1 MKARYFMVG
10 VSSILAFA
18 PLGCASQDTPPA
30 AAPTGMATTS
40 DVTPTGSTSVD
51 NDDELTADLREHHRH
66 HNGGFAMFIA
76 MSLDSLGSESGPTP
90 GASDT
95 SRQQSAAITKI
106 QANIYAALKPAQA
119 AEKNV
124 LSTLADGIAAGAIEK
139 AKVDAAIL
147 QLSAA
152 AAGAREGITDS
163 LNQLHTVLTP
173 SQREALVDK
182 VSAHLEVWEDVNSE
196 DDSTDRNIHEGH
208 LHRVAN
214 EIGLSPDQVD
224 KIRATLKESM
234 AGTMGMPFDPKE
246 REAQFAAFGSAFVS
260 DSFDAKTLSSGAA
273 ANTHMVTWGA
283 KRMAHFYEA
292 VSPFLTA
299 DQRAKLA
306 DSLRWHASTM
316 QPQAMNSN

>member
-1 MKARYFMVG
+1 
-10 VSSILAFA
+10 
-18 PLGCASQDTPPA
+18 
-30 AAPTGMATTS
+30 MATTS
-40 DVTPTGSTSVD
+40 DAKPTGSTSVD

-66 HNGGFAMFIA
+66 HHGGFAMFVA

-95 SRQQSAAITKI
+95 SPQQSAAITKI
-106 QANIYAALKPAQA
+106 QADIYAALKPAQA

-139 AKVDAAIL
+139 AKVDVAIL
-147 QLSAA
+147 QVAAA

-163 LNQLHTVLTP
+163 LNQLHSVFTP

-182 VSAHLEVWEDVNSE
+182 VEAHFEVWEDVNSE

-208 LHRVAN
+208 LHRVAS
-214 EIGLSPDQVD
+214 EIGLSSEQVD
-224 KIRATLKESM
+224 KIRVTFKESM

-246 REAQFAAFGSAFVS
+246 SEAKIAAFGSAFVS
-260 DSFDAKTLSSGAA
+260 ASFDAKTLSSGVA

-283 KRMAHFYEA
+283 RRMAHFYEA
-292 VSPFLTA
+292 VSPVLNA

-306 DSLRWHASTM
+306 DSVRWHASTM